1 MRAWPLL
8 GASLLLACDS
18 PPLMR
23 PAAPSAGA
31 PLAVASGAPGAAA
44 QKLLFTA
51 ATAATAAGAGALS
64 VVAAELAAEGDRV
77 GAFVEPPEGAC
88 LLAVARGAEGVDD
101 VDLLSFNDEGT
112 PLAVDEA
119 TDPSPALLLCPPHPG
134 RVYLMARVM
143 SGRGLVAVGA
153 LPVPL
158 TAALRV
164 GKALNARGRPGA
176 SGREA
181 EAWPGLDEKSAAL
194 RRGVGGQWREVRRA
208 AVPAEARAPG
218 HLTEPIEAG
227 RCLLI
232 QATPSDETSDI
243 DAQILDAEGR
253 SLARA
258 SEVGRDRAAIVCA
271 STPTSV
277 SVELRP
283 RIGAGVAAVVL
294 SRSVAGSEADISARI
309 ERVDAFPVG
318 TADEALARLGAR
330 LKAAGYGA
338 PAGRAQGAARANQ
351 KSTAAVTLPPGC
363 ARVDV
368 VGGAPLAGLVAELW
382 SEQGQLWGRGEGG
395 GAAPLFACGPG
406 GRARL
411 EVEAQLRP
419 GPFSVEVR
427 SEGADAALAGLAGG
441 RLLSRLNASGDIV
454 RAAALQGAQRVQLTP
469 QAAGQAHFRVPEGRC
484 LEVGAA
490 LGPGGAGVEL
500 RLLDGTSRDELAQG
514 AAAWATAAR
523 VCVVNATDLSAEV
536 RLSSGKAEAIVAGR
550 LVGSPP

>member
-1 MRAWPLL
+1 MRGWPLL

-23 PAAPSAGA
+23 PAVPAAAA
-31 PLAVASGAPGAAA
+31 PLAVASGAPGAAAA

-88 LLAVARGAEGVDD
+88 LLALARGAEGVEDI
-101 VDLLSFNDEGT
+101 DLLSFNDEGT

-158 TAALRV
+158 AAALRV

-181 EAWPGLDEKSAAL
+181 ESWPGLDEKSAAL
-194 RRGVGGQWREVRRA
+194 RRGVGGQWREARRA

-243 DAQILDAEGR
+243 DAQIRDQFPLNATPLYDVTQ
-253 SLARA
+253 SSYDDL
-258 SEVGRDRAAIVCA
+258 VGQYDGSKIN
-271 STPTSV
+271 
-277 SVELRP
+277 
-283 RIGAGVAAVVL
+283 AVVL
-294 SRSVAGSEADISARI
+294 LTDGQNDDGDTSDDRDQLNRLLASLRRGTEGESSKPIRI
-309 ERVDAFPVG
+309 FPIAYG
-318 TADEALARLGAR
+318 
-330 LKAAGYGA
+330 KAADLDTL
-338 PAGRAQGAARANQ
+338 
-351 KSTAAVTLPPGC
+351 TAI
-363 ARVDV
+363 
-368 VGGAPLAGLVAELW
+368 AE
-382 SEQGQLWGRGEGG
+382 
-395 GAAPLFACGPG
+395 AT
-406 GRARL
+406 
-411 EVEAQLRP
+411 
-419 GPFSVEVR
+419 
-427 SEGADAALAGLAGG
+427 
-441 RLLSRLNASGDIV
+441 N
-454 RAAALQGAQRVQLTP
+454 AAAYDASNP
-469 QAAGQAHFRVPEGRC
+469 
-484 LEVGAA
+484 
-490 LGPGGAGVEL
+490 
-500 RLLDGTSRDELAQG
+500 
-514 AAAWATAAR
+514 ATITKVFTA
-523 VCVVNATDLSAEV
+523 VVSNF
-536 RLSSGKAEAIVAGR
+536 
-550 LVGSPP
+550 